1 MGCTNTHIAATTH
14 YTEVCYLWFTPDEW
28 EKAAS
33 ESKVT
38 TRDLAVADNFAR
50 VYTQFAKNGFVSCF
64 FFR

>member
-50 VYTQFAKNGFVSCF
+50 VYTQFA
-64 FFR
+64 